1 MSEARLDQ
9 RYEHIFAHFIRAAG
23 ELKANLMIQSAPD
36 QLLRDGQS
44 PSACVGAAGQEVVI
58 LEQDHS
64 RAPTGH
70 EMLNFV
76 HYENRIPPP
85 APTGVIAVVEGD
97 DRTKGALV
105 GTATRPQNR
114 GCRNRA

>member
-64 RAPTGH
+64 GSPTGH
-70 EMLNFV
+70 EMLNLV
-76 HYENRIPPP
+76 HDENWVPP
-85 APTGVIAVVEGD
+85 AATASVVAVVESD
-97 DRTKGALV
+97 DRTKGAL
-105 GTATRPQNR
+105 
-114 GCRNRA
+114 